1 MLTKLEAPMQ
11 VYRTTIQY
19 AIADRRNL
27 AFSYQSNNDTEPR
40 NRVIQPYIFGRK
52 PNNKE
57 FVFGLQ
63 IEGGLEP
70 GLRMYDFSKMV
81 NITMIE
87 GTFDQPEF
95 DVNEDQWLEIF
106 EAIRK

>member
-1 MLTKLEAPMQ
+1 MQ
-11 VYRTTIQY
+11 VYRSTIEY
-19 AIADRRNL
+19 AIQDQRNL
-27 AFSYQSNNDTEPR
+27 AFDYQSRNDTEPR
-40 NRVIQPYIFGRK
+40 SRVIHPYVFGRK

-63 IEGGLEP
+63 IEGGLES

-87 GTFDQPEF
+87 GSFDQPDFE
-95 DVNEDQWLEIF
+95 VKEDQWLEIF
-106 EAIRK
+106 EAIRKEKK